1 MNGQRHF
8 FINSGGKPF
17 PAGSWLSY
25 LILLPFVIGAGVV
38 GFFFFTALL
47 ALFSVI
53 VLMVAVRF
61 WWLKRKLRRQAAGP
75 GGAAPSRQARGTLEG
90 EYEVIPPRTDNTRTK
105 P

>member
-1 MNGQRHF
+1 MNGPRHF
-8 FINSGGKPF
+8 FINNSGRPF

-25 LILLPFVIGAGVV
+25 LVLLPFIIGAGVV

-61 WWLKRKLRRQAAGP
+61 WWLRRKLRRQAAGQ
-75 GGAAPSRQARGTLEG
+75 GAASPSQNTRGALEG
-90 EYEVIPPRTDNTRTK
+90 EYEVITKHTDKTRR
-105 P
+105 

>member
-8 FINSGGKPF
+8 FMNNNGRPF

-25 LILLPFVIGAGVV
+25 LIMLPFVVGAAVV

-53 VLMVAVRF
+53 VLLVAVRF
-61 WWLKRKLRRQAAGP
+61 WWLRRKLRRQAARHGANAQS
-75 GGAAPSRQARGTLEG
+75 GGASGILEG
-90 EYEVIPPRTDNTRTK
+90 EYAVITK
-105 P
+105 NDDKNKS